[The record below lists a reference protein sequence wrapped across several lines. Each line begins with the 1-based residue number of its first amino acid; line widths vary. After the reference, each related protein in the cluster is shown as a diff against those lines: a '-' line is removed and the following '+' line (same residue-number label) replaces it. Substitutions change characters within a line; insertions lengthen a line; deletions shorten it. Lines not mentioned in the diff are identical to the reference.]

1 MNLRGI
7 ILFSVLCISTN
18 LFSQYSED
26 ITLPILN
33 TNSNARIGSL
43 ADIGVVSSIFFK
55 DAGLFQNPSFISGN
69 SEYSGTNLFLR
80 NTKDLNLTDNY
91 ISGWSGYHAIDTS
104 HAFGFNFSYLNY
116 KDSILNNESVDS
128 ITVFEPYELFF
139 QLTYKYR
146 FNNTFSGGIGVK
158 YIQSNYLFR
167 EMENSISTFS
177 IDIGFNYAKTYLLS
191 DYSNLH
197 TSAGLAITNF
207 GPRIPNIDTFKSF
220 IPTKL
225 LFGLLINPDIHLSEL
240 FRLNFELM
248 YQAEKYLT
256 PSQPIYNTEGNL
268 IEGMNPDISCFTA
281 FYQSFYDS
289 PDGFTGEIDEI
300 RNKFGSE
307 LRLNYSNTAFLAFRH
322 GRIFELETLGG
333 GNYQT
338 FGCGI
343 GLYGF
348 MVDYLYIKSD
358 NYLLNKNWAIMVSA
372 RHNINGDFF
381 RF

>member
-207 GPRIPNIDTFKSF
+207 GPRIPNTDTLKAF

-281 FYQSFYDS
+281 LYQSFYDS